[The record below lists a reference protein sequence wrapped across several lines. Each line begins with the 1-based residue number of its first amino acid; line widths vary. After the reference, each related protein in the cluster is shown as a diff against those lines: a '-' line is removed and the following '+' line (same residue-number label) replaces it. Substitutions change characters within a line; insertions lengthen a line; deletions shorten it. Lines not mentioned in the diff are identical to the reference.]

1 MNKSRRLLGL
11 LAGLSILCLLVPM
24 AQAGEY
30 NLGGGIGIAPDY
42 VGSDNYEL
50 VPLPA
55 GEAYFDNGMYIE
67 LLGLNLRANLMLER
81 WVSWLKLGPVYN
93 YRPSRS
99 DVDNSQVDDL
109 ENVSDANE
117 LGGFVKLVYKRWHV
131 NLEYLADIG
140 DAHDGEYAELS
151 LGYTWPFSDTWTFS
165 FGAFGTWADDDYH
178 EAYFEV
184 SPEDSIRSGLEP
196 YDADSGIK
204 DIGLNLGANWRF
216 ASNWN
221 LRGLFQIKQLVGDA
235 DDDSP
240 VVDEGDET
248 QIFTGLLIMYSF

>member
-1 MNKSRRLLGL
+1 MKNKRWLLGL
-11 LAGLSILCLLVPM
+11 LGVLLTLCLVTPA

-30 NLGGGIGIAPDY
+30 NIGGGIGLAPDY
-42 VGSDNYEL
+42 EGSDNYEV

-99 DVDNSQVDDL
+99 DVDNSQVDDM
-109 ENVSDANE
+109 ENVSDASE
-117 LGGFVKLVYKRWHV
+117 LGGFVKLVYKRWHA
-131 NLEYLADIG
+131 NIEYLVDIG

-216 ASNWN
+216 AEHWN
-221 LRGLFQIKQLVGDA
+221 LRGLFRLTQLVGDA

-248 QIFTGLLIMYSF
+248 QIFTGLLILYSF